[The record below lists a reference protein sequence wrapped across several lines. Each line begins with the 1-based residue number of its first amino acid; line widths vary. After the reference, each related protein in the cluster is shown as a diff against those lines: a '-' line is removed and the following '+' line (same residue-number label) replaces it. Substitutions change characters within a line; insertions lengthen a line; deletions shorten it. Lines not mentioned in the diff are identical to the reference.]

1 MFFFFLYSIP
11 ILFQRFFSISVPKA
25 IFYIIVNCF
34 QEKSPLMILVKVC
47 CLKKSHN
54 LVFLGFSLT
63 SSRSVHLAQVPRRRH
78 GRHDQIEWDGN
89 VHGAH
94 RVRPSPDHANLIMC
108 LEVHIR
114 WTSCKDRQGVTNHIY
129 FPHKINISNAGS
141 S

>member
-1 MFFFFLYSIP
+1 MFFLFLFYSNFIP
-11 ILFQRFFSISVPKA
+11 TFFSISVPNA
-25 IFYIIVNCF
+25 IFYTIGIVLNKK
-34 QEKSPLMILVKVC
+34 KSTYDLSQGFL
-47 CLKKSHN
+47 LKKTHS
-54 LVFLGFSLT
+54 VFLGFSLT

-94 RVRPSPDHANLIMC
+94 WVRPSPDHANLIMG

-114 WTSCKDRQGVTNHIY
+114 WASCKDRQGVTNYIY
-129 FPHKINISNAGS
+129 FPHKINISKAGS